1 MRQTIRPQ
9 RVIENSPLKN
19 SLLVAALTHVPNA
32 DAAKRR
38 GTAFAHSNRKF
49 MEVPMDALELLKQDH
64 QKVKELFKQGQQTED
79 RKQQKQIF
87 KEIKAELE
95 THARI
100 EETIFYPAMQE
111 HDELKDMV
119 LESLEEHKQ
128 LKTVLR
134 ELGKLAA
141 SSERF
146 KPKFKVLMDDVKHH
160 AEEEEEGKMFP
171 KIRNLV
177 KGDELRQLGEELEAA
192 KHKRLRKAS

>member
-1 MRQTIRPQ
+1 
-9 RVIENSPLKN
+9 
-19 SLLVAALTHVPNA
+19 
-32 DAAKRR
+32 
-38 GTAFAHSNRKF
+38 
-49 MEVPMDALELLKQDH
+49 MDALELLKKDH
-64 QKVKELFKQGQQTED
+64 QKVKELFQQGQQTED
-79 RKQQKQIF
+79 KKQQKQIF
-87 KEIKAELE
+87 KDIKAELE

-134 ELGKLAA
+134 ELGKLSA

-171 KIRNLV
+171 KIRKLI
-177 KGDELRQLGEELEAA
+177 KGDELAQLGEELESA

>member
-1 MRQTIRPQ
+1 
-9 RVIENSPLKN
+9 
-19 SLLVAALTHVPNA
+19 
-32 DAAKRR
+32 
-38 GTAFAHSNRKF
+38 
-49 MEVPMDALELLKQDH
+49 MDALELLKQDH
-64 QKVKELFKQGQQTED
+64 QKVKELFKQGQQTD
-79 RKQQKQIF
+79 DKKQQKQIF
-87 KEIKAELE
+87 KEIKTELE

-134 ELGKLAA
+134 ELGKLSV

-171 KIRNLV
+171 KIRGLI
-177 KGDELRQLGEELEAA
+177 KGDELAQLGEELEAA